1 LNLRLTGNSLEVSDL
16 AHNGPMRAMRSAV
29 FALVVA
35 ALLGPS
41 AGAAT
46 RASLRVLDDAPLTVA
61 GASFRSHESVRVTV
75 TMNSR
80 TWITRT
86 TASARGSFVVSWRR
100 LRLDPCATPASV
112 AAYGA
117 KTGVVRAKILP
128 RECAAP

>member
-1 LNLRLTGNSLEVSDL
+1 MRLGLSGKHVSVIGM
-16 AHNGPMRAMRSAV
+16 AHNGAMRS
-29 FALVVA
+29 LRIA
-35 ALLGPS
+35 ALGVILAAALASS
-41 AGAAT
+41 AVAAT
-46 RASLRVLDDAPLTVA
+46 RASLRIVDEAPLTVA

-80 TWITRT
+80 TWTTTT

-100 LRLDPCATPASV
+100 LRLDPCATPVVV

-117 KTGVVRAKILP
+117 KSGAVKAKIMP